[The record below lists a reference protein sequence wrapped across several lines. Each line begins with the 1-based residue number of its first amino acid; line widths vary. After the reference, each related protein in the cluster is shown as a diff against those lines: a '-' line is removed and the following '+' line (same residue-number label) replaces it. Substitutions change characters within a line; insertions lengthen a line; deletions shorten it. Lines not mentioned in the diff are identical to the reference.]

1 MTAEELVPAEPEK
14 TFTQIA
20 KEASELL
27 ASNRTSFVEAD
38 AARELHPH
46 YSNKESDQFMRELYR
61 LKGFAYLRNQQKLM
75 SLNPDNARN
84 SSQDENKHRYVV
96 KAASNF
102 QKALTKEDSSYVAGV
117 SKNIQEQKRRKVM
130 AVEEQYFIERKRATF
145 RNFRMKL
152 EGGLAEEEPEG
163 ADEADYDETN
173 RMTMMSGLASVENL
187 DASPDPTKAP

>member
-1 MTAEELVPAEPEK
+1 M
-14 TFTQIA
+14 
-20 KEASELL
+20 
-27 ASNRTSFVEAD
+27 
-38 AARELHPH
+38 
-46 YSNKESDQFMRELYR
+46 
-61 LKGFAYLRNQQKLM
+61 
-75 SLNPDNARN
+75 
-84 SSQDENKHRYVV
+84 
-96 KAASNF
+96 AASNF

-187 DASPDPTKAP
+187 DVSPDPTKAP